1 MPSHEAL
8 ESTGS
13 MRGLLLFYTVN
24 PPAFS
29 SLFLR
34 FFFAF
39 SSLFLGFFFAFSW
52 LPLRVKDSQLAAFAK
67 YMR

>member
-24 PPAFS
+24 PP
-29 SLFLR
+29 
-34 FFFAF
+34 AF

>member
-13 MRGLLLFYTVN
+13 MRGLLLFI
-24 PPAFS
+24 PLIHR
-29 SLFLR
+29 LFLR